1 MRKYFSIQVGDDQG
15 GKDLLERM
23 AKASGYGFGVNG
35 DQILSSEGMAGF
47 AHYWARSGRAEMIE
61 ILPALTNHMKSL

>member
-1 MRKYFSIQVGDDQG
+1 MRKYFSIQVEDDQG

-35 DQILSSEGMAGF
+35 DQILSKEWQVSLTTGQGREGL
-47 AHYWARSGRAEMIE
+47 R
-61 ILPALTNHMKSL
+61 